1 MKTTL
6 ISILV
11 LLSSLVAFGQDKKE
25 DVNNRFFDAKIREF
39 VYHLNLT
46 DEQKAKFVPIY
57 KRYNDEMRATVG
69 ERQKPAK
76 AATSEEAA
84 AKVKARIENKQKAQN
99 IRLKYVDEFATVLE
113 PKQLDRLFEVE
124 SQIQKKLKERKD
136 GHGRGRGR
144 GRGRGNGPG
153 NGPDNGPGFEPND
166 R

>member
-57 KRYNDEMRATVG
+57 KRYDDEMKASVVKLK
-69 ERQKPAK
+69 KPVKK
-76 AATSEEAA
+76 AESSEEAA
-84 AKVKARIENKQKAQN
+84 ALAKARIENKQKAQN

-124 SQIQKKLKERKD
+124 SQIQKKLKARKD
-136 GHGRGRGR
+136 GRGRGKGPR
-144 GRGRGNGPG
+144 GRDGGPRGDRAN
-153 NGPDNGPGFEPND
+153 ND
-166 R
+166 IF